1 MEDRMRKYSTYLSND
16 SFRSEWE
23 VQYYSEVVQYYSE
36 IVTRIVKKDKS
47 LYSRSIQYPEQDK

>member
-1 MEDRMRKYSTYLSND
+1 MRKYSTYLSND

-36 IVTRIVKKDKS
+36 IVTRIVKKVKS